1 MNALSHAYSLSAR
14 VELVMAT
21 NEGWPEAFGFSI
33 AGGDPCIIS
42 KVEDGGS
49 AQEAGLQACLSH
61 SLSLSLASYNSYL

>member
-1 MNALSHAYSLSAR
+1 
-14 VELVMAT
+14 MAT

-49 AQEAGLQACLSH
+49 AQEAGLQARSGVFRNLSC
-61 SLSLSLASYNSYL
+61 SRATIPFCRLVTC